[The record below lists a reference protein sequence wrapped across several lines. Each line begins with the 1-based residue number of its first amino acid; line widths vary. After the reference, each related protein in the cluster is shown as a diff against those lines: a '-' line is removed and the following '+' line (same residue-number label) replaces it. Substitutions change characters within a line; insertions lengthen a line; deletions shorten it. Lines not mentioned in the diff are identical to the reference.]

1 MRFARH
7 TFPLLVTFAALGH
20 PLQAGPTPGHP
31 PQAGPAREA
40 KGPKPPDKP
49 ARTARATPVAAPR
62 LSWTEV
68 GDAYE
73 SSSFLEA
80 AARVPKLRTVE
91 QSLAEMMKGDLTDD
105 QKLAARFLSARL
117 RYERGDWS
125 GAAEGFASA
134 TGGDRDPFADDAAFA
149 AIEAMEAAGR
159 DAEAA
164 REWARWEKRFSS
176 SPLVPVAR
184 LSQAWNALRRG
195 ETHEAEEFLN
205 HLAIDAPWIAKEQR
219 YVIANALAHL
229 MAGRESLALEAL
241 GERPQSAPALYLRGM
256 CLARAGQLLKAAAA
270 WQEVAERWSQGP
282 LADHAR
288 LAKANTFLSARDYR
302 SASEELAR
310 VAARVKDSKVR
321 AEAELRAAGALFL
334 ASGSTDSV
342 LVTLRAVVARH
353 EGTDVAAR
361 AQFLVGEALVA
372 RGEHEPAIKEYNR
385 VLTKY
390 FQHKV
395 AASAQYRVARC
406 LDALGRRADATG
418 SYQAVVSG
426 YPLEPEAP
434 AAAYLAGV
442 GLLDRGMPRAAA
454 PWFQIVLDRYAR
466 PNAEGTVVFARPE
479 HQELVEAALCMLEWS
494 WHRAGDMGQVA
505 GATHVL
511 LQKLPASR
519 SPWRAW
525 ALVIDA
531 DALAAVGRY
540 EEARS
545 TLERLQKEF
554 PDHSVAASATQLL
567 AWTYA
572 RQGNDSLA
580 ITTEEKLLARWGA
593 TGDEGIVSAA
603 FLDIAHSRFNQKRYR
618 EAAAA
623 YEDFLRRWPAHHQ
636 RASALYQAG
645 LCYLRL
651 DRAGDAVDRW
661 ESLVRDSAS
670 IAIAERAWA
679 RAGDVYFQAE
689 KFDDARRCYHGLLD
703 HFAASSAAGL
713 ASLRLAQCDY
723 NAGHDAAAL
732 EGFSATLERFP
743 GTPYAKEAQRGTE
756 LALYRLA
763 SSAKGD
769 EVLARLVE
777 QYPNSAFAAD
787 AMLQIGKR
795 NYQAKRWPEA
805 AEGFRQVVT
814 RFPSYS
820 AADQAQF
827 LMADALTHA
836 GNTDEARNAY
846 DQFLSYFPESDLKT
860 TASFRLGL
868 LQFEAKEFMRA
879 AVAFT
884 TALEDSAPPEVRD
897 PARYNLALCQRQL
910 GDVAAARG
918 ELERYRTEFPH
929 GTQAASAVFQLADLD
944 EAAGD
949 LPTAAKG
956 FEQALNLPHGPAVG
970 AEIAFRLGRCRE
982 QQQDVPGAVRA
993 YQEARDCPVRGEA
1006 YRLSALA
1013 RLAALHESRRE
1024 ITRAIEAYRDIMQNS
1039 KDKELV
1045 AAAADR
1051 VSQLSASTRRR

>member
-1 MRFARH
+1 MTPARTH
-7 TFPLLVTFAALGH
+7 VLPLLVAVAAL
-20 PLQAGPTPGHP
+20 
-31 PQAGPAREA
+31 
-40 KGPKPPDKP
+40 
-49 ARTARATPVAAPR
+49 VAAPGTAAAAKPEKPKSAKSAKAAPAAKPR
-62 LSWTEV
+62 AAKPAVAAEPALGWREV

-73 SSSFLEA
+73 SSRLLDA
-80 AARVPKLRTVE
+80 AARVPRLRTVE
-91 QSLAEMMKGDLTDD
+91 QSLALLMKGDLEEE
-105 QKLAARFLSARL
+105 QKLAAKFLSARL
-117 RYERGDWS
+117 RYDQRDWER
-125 GAAEGFASA
+125 AAEGFAQAAEDGRS
-134 TGGDRDPFADDAAFA
+134 PYADDAAFA
-149 AIEAMEAAGR
+149 AIEAMEAFGR
-159 DAEAA
+159 DADAA
-164 REWARWEKRFSS
+164 KEWVKWEKRFPA
-176 SPLVPVAR
+176 SPLVPAAR
-184 LSQAWNALRRG
+184 LSRAWNALRRG
-195 ETHEAEEFLN
+195 EASEAAGLLN
-205 HLAIDAPWIAKEQR
+205 HLATDAPWIVKEQR
-219 YVIANALAHL
+219 YVLANALAHL
-229 MAGRESLALEAL
+229 QAGRESLALAAL
-241 GERPQSAPALYLRGM
+241 GERPQAPAPLYLRGM
-256 CLARAGQLLKAAAA
+256 CLARSGQLLKAAAA

-288 LAKANTFLSARDYR
+288 LAKANTFLTARDYR
-302 SASEELAR
+302 SAAEELAR
-310 VAARVKDSKVR
+310 VAQKVKDPAVR

-334 ASGSTDSV
+334 ATGSTDSV
-342 LVTLRAVVARH
+342 LVALRAVVTRH
-353 EGTDVAAR
+353 DGTDVAAR
-361 AQFLVGEALVA
+361 AQFLIGEALVA

-385 VLTKY
+385 VLTRY

-442 GLLDRGMPRAAA
+442 GLLHRGLPRAAA

-466 PNAEGTVVFARPE
+466 PNADGAVVFARPE

-511 LQKLPASR
+511 LHKMPASR

-531 DALAAVGRY
+531 DALAAIGRY
-540 EEARS
+540 DEAQA
-545 TLERLQKEF
+545 TLERLAKEF
-554 PDHSVAASATQLL
+554 PDHSVSASATQLL

-580 ITTEEKLLARWGA
+580 IATEERLLARWGA
-593 TGDEGIVSAA
+593 TGDEAIVSGA
-603 FLDIAHSRFNQKRYR
+603 FLDIAHARFNQKRYR
-618 EAAAA
+618 EAAGA

-661 ESLVRDSAS
+661 ESLVRDSAG

-689 KFDDARRCYHGLLD
+689 RFDAARRCYNGLLAN
-703 HFAASSAAGL
+703 FAASSAAGL

-723 NAGHDAAAL
+723 NAGQDAAAL
-732 EGFSATLERFP
+732 EGFSATVERFP

-763 SSAKGD
+763 ASAKGE

-787 AMLQIGKR
+787 AMLQIGKH
-795 NYQAKRWPEA
+795 NYQEKQWAEA
-805 AEGFRQVVT
+805 AEDFRQVVT

-827 LMADALTHA
+827 LMADALTRA
-836 GNTDEARNAY
+836 GDKDEARNAY
-846 DQFLSYFPESDLKT
+846 DQFLSYFPESDLKA

-910 GDVAAARG
+910 GDLAAARA
-918 ELERYRTEFPH
+918 ELERYRAEFPH
-929 GTQAASAVFQLADLD
+929 GTQAAGAVFQLADLD
-944 EAAGD
+944 EATGD
-949 LPTAAKG
+949 LAAAAAG
-956 FEQALNLPHGPAVG
+956 FERALSLPHGPTVG
-970 AEIAFRLGRCRE
+970 AEIAFRLGRVRE
-982 QQQDVPGAVRA
+982 QQKDVPGAIRA
-993 YQEARDCPVRGEA
+993 YREAQACPVRGEA
-1006 YRLSALA
+1006 FRLSAIA

-1024 ITRAIEAYRDIMQNS
+1024 ITRAVEAYRDIMQNS
-1039 KDKELV
+1039 KDQELV
-1045 AAAADR
+1045 TAAADR